1 MYSTVHTF
9 IQLYTHCFTLCY
21 HFSFIE
27 TAPKP
32 EYEKE
37 DGYMYEVVDDEVIE
51 LDWDH
56 VDSVW
61 LS

>member
-1 MYSTVHTF
+1 MYSTLHTF

-51 LDWDH
+51 LD
-56 VDSVW
+56 
-61 LS
+61 